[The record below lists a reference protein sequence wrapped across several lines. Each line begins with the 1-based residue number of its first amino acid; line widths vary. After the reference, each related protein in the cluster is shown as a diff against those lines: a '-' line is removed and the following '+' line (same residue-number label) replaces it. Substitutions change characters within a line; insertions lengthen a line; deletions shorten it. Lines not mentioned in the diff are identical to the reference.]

1 MMRGIVKYC
10 LIIGLL
16 VLSVSTARAAEQTA
30 VFAGGCF
37 WGVEAVFEHVTG
49 VVAVRSGYSGGSKE
63 TADYETVSTG
73 ETKHAESVEVR
84 FDDSKVT
91 YEQLLY
97 VFFAVAH
104 DPTEVDRQG
113 PDVGLQYR
121 SVIFYKDEKQKA
133 AAKAFIMAIDMSKA
147 LNKPV
152 ATQLVP
158 FTAFFEAEKYHQN
171 YLRNNPKDPY
181 IVTHDLPKLEALKQK
196 FPSLYREKPSP

>member
-113 PDVGLQYR
+113 PDVGPQYR

-133 AAKAFIMAIDMSKA
+133 AAKGFIMAIDMSKA

>member
-10 LIIGLL
+10 LVIGSL
-16 VLSVSTARAAEQTA
+16 VLSFSTARAAEQTA

-113 PDVGLQYR
+113 PDVGPQYR